1 MPEALAAPMVVALWA
16 QLLAVKI
23 LAQRSC
29 SPRRKDSK
37 IFYQQERRL
46 PNSDTFKMQLKCVLF
61 ALALGA
67 ASAFQA
73 RQLPAGSSRSGE
85 H

>member
-29 SPRRKDSK
+29 SPEE
-37 IFYQQERRL
+37 ER
-46 PNSDTFKMQLKCVLF
+46 F
-61 ALALGA
+61 
-67 ASAFQA
+67 
-73 RQLPAGSSRSGE
+73 
-85 H
+85 